1 MKKFLYLLLLLPLG
15 LVSASCDDDN
25 KVPDVGVQATLSGGV
40 VDNNTIYVVQ
50 GEPLVI

>member
-40 VDNNTIYVVQ
+40 LTTTQSMSYRASHS
-50 GEPLVI
+50 